1 MHIVYLMSIKKVN
14 NPSFIK
20 KYEQIKRKAVRVVVV
35 WGGGGQM
42 QLWNLIQKLVSHQF
56 SETDAYLNQ

>member
-20 KYEQIKRKAVRVVVV
+20 KYEQIKSKAVRVV
-35 WGGGGQM
+35 GGGA
-42 QLWNLIQKLVSHQF
+42 
-56 SETDAYLNQ
+56 DAALELDSKTCR